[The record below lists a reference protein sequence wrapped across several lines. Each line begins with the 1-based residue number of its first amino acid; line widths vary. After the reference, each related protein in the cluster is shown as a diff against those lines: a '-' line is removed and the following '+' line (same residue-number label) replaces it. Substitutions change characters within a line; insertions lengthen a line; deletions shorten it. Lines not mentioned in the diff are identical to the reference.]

1 MPSRLQCAAKP
12 PPRPRR
18 RKPTRPRSWPW
29 WALVGLVVQPLPVRQ
44 AEERLFLI
52 VFKDEPKSSQDAGA
66 GAAQV
71 RHVLEDASR
80 LQRLQTANELST
92 VLA

>member
-1 MPSRLQCAAKP
+1 M
-12 PPRPRR
+12 R
-18 RKPTRPRSWPW
+18 RKASPSTATPETDAPSLL
-29 WALVGLVVQPLPVRQ
+29 AVVGLVVQPLPVRQ

>member
-1 MPSRLQCAAKP
+1 
-12 PPRPRR
+12 
-18 RKPTRPRSWPW
+18 
-29 WALVGLVVQPLPVRQ
+29 VVQPLPVRQ

-80 LQRLQTANELST
+80 LQTANELST